1 MELSIIRNQSTLQS
15 DIYRK
20 PTTTDTTTNFSSNH
34 PTGHITAAYRCYIN
48 RMLSL
53 PLTEERRQTERRTI
67 QKMAQNNNF
76 SNTHIAK
83 LKTQIHHEAHIRTT
97 KDESNK

>member
-1 MELSIIRNQSTLQS
+1 MIRNPFNLEI

-20 PTTTDTTTNFSSNH
+20 PTTKGSTMNFLSNH
-34 PTGHITAAYRCYIN
+34 STEHKTPAYCYHIN
-48 RMLSL
+48 GMLSL
-53 PLTEERRQTERRTI
+53 ALTEERRQTERRTI